1 MRKYELAAVLFISS
15 LVLLSSIIATLYG
28 VYPFEEFQP
37 ESEWIGF
44 VTVDS
49 YEEQVYYS
57 MRH

>member
-15 LVLLSSIIATLYG
+15 LVLISSIIATLYG

-37 ESEWIGF
+37 ESEWAGF
-44 VTVDS
+44 VTGDNH
-49 YEEQVYYS
+49 EEQIYHS